1 MILYRCGL
9 LSHESHIDQL
19 GYEKRLL
26 VDQNGSLYTGYCTT
40 FIPRSVNRLADR
52 IEKLR
57 LFCELIC
64 GRLIAAATETG
75 HLEAPHSIYLASEV
89 DIQARIHTGDSS
101 MNLLYFSTLRKI
113 SFRCFFRR
121 GRAYFIGHPSCIF
134 SFLVVDRLLEKNSLI
149 SLVYE
154 SVLLV
159 RTDIRWW
166 TSICSEAL

>member
-40 FIPRSVNRLADR
+40 FIPRSVNRLTDR

-75 HLEAPHSIYLASEV
+75 HLEPPHSIYLASEV
-89 DIQARIHTGDSS
+89 DIQARVHNREI
-101 MNLLYFSTLRKI
+101 
-113 SFRCFFRR
+113 
-121 GRAYFIGHPSCIF
+121 
-134 SFLVVDRLLEKNSLI
+134 SLI
-149 SLVYE
+149 YYIFLPNR
-154 SVLLV
+154 VLGNFFDEVL
-159 RTDIRWW
+159 T
-166 TSICSEAL
+166 